1 MPATVPNAFIFIII
15 IHFPKDN
22 CSVHFSCSVVSD
34 SLRSHGLQHTRLHCP
49 PLSSRVC
56 SDSCPLRWWCCLTS
70 HLLLP
75 SSPFAFSIFSITGVF
90 SSESAL
96 CIRWPKYWSFSFSIS
111 PFNEYLG
118 LISYRID
125 WFDLLAVQGTLK
137 SLFQQH
143 SFSPTLTS
151 IRDYWKSTL
160 GLFRPLLAKWCLC
173 CLIHCLG
180 LS

>member
-1 MPATVPNAFIFIII
+1 
-15 IHFPKDN
+15 
-22 CSVHFSCSVVSD
+22 VSD
-34 SLRSHGLQHTRLHCP
+34 SLQSHGLQHTRLHSP

-56 SDSCPLRWWCCLTS
+56 SDSCPLSWWCYLTS

-75 SSPFAFSIFSITGVF
+75 SSPFAFSIFSIIGVF

-125 WFDLLAVQGTLK
+125 WFDLLAVQGILK
-137 SLFQQH
+137 SLFQH
-143 SFSPTLTS
+143 
-151 IRDYWKSTL
+151 RN
-160 GLFRPLLAKWCLC
+160 FRPSVLWLTYYIRSFDGCEIYQFFMETNISLRRQQTEVTQFK
-173 CLIHCLG
+173 
-180 LS
+180 